1 MTGVHTGSWLALVAL
16 GAFHGLNP
24 AMGWLFAVALGL
36 QEHRRGA
43 VFRALLPLAAGHAL
57 AILAVI
63 AIAALAGLTVSPH
76 YLRWVVAAILIIVGL
91 RFLVRHPHLRW
102 AGMRVGMGELTLWS
116 FLVASVHGAGLMVLP
131 IFMGM
136 STAMRMSAAEPASA
150 GGGFLA
156 SGTLAAAMTATILH
170 AASYLLVSAVLAV
183 LVFEKLGVGI
193 LRKAWFNVD
202 VLWATAL
209 MGTGV
214 ATLVL

>member
-1 MTGVHTGSWLALVAL
+1 VHAGSWVALLVL
-16 GAFHGLNP
+16 GAFHGINP

-43 VFRALLPLAAGHAL
+43 VFRALMPLAAGHAL

-63 AIAALAGLTVSPH
+63 VIAALAGLTVSPN
-76 YLRWVVAAILIIVGL
+76 YLRWAVAAILIGVGL

-136 STAMRMSAAEPASA
+136 SGAAHVSA
-150 GGGFLA
+150 GASFLA
-156 SGTLAAAMTATILH
+156 SGTFAAAVIATVVH
-170 AASYLLVSAVLAV
+170 AASYLLVSAAV
-183 LVFEKLGVGI
+183 ALLVFEKLGIGV

-202 VLWATAL
+202 LIWATAL

-214 ATLVL
+214 ATLVM

>member
-1 MTGVHTGSWLALVAL
+1 MHAGSWVALLVL
-16 GAFHGLNP
+16 GAFHGINP

-43 VFRALLPLAAGHAL
+43 VFRALMPLAAGHAL

-63 AIAALAGLTVSPH
+63 VIAALAGLTVSPN
-76 YLRWVVAAILIIVGL
+76 YLRWAVAAILIGVGL

-136 STAMRMSAAEPASA
+136 SSAAHGSA
-150 GGGFLA
+150 GASFLA
-156 SGTLAAAMTATILH
+156 SGTFAAAVIATAVH
-170 AASYLLVSAVLAV
+170 AASYLLVSAAV
-183 LVFEKLGVGI
+183 ALLVFEKLGIGV

-202 VLWATAL
+202 LIWATAL

-214 ATLVL
+214 ATLVI

>member
-1 MTGVHTGSWLALVAL
+1 VTGVHAGSWAALLVL
-16 GAFHGLNP
+16 GAFHGVNP

-36 QEHRRGA
+36 QEHRRAA
-43 VFRALLPLAAGHAL
+43 VFRALLPLAVGHAL

-63 AIAALAGLTVSPH
+63 IIAGLTGLTVSPH
-76 YLRWVVAAILIIVGL
+76 YLRWVVAAILIGVGL

-136 STAMRMSAAEPASA
+136 STAGHASA
-150 GGGFLA
+150 GASLLM
-156 SGTLAAAMTATILH
+156 SGTVTAAITATVLH
-170 AASYLLVSAVLAV
+170 AASYLLVSAAV
-183 LVFEKLGVGI
+183 ALLVFEKLGIGV
-193 LRKAWFNVD
+193 LRKAWFNVN
-202 VLWATAL
+202 LIWATAL

-214 ATLVL
+214 ATLVM

>member
-1 MTGVHTGSWLALVAL
+1 MTGVHTASWMALVAL
-16 GAFHGLNP
+16 GAFHGINP

-36 QEHRRGA
+36 QDHRRAA
-43 VFRALLPLAAGHAL
+43 VFRALLPLAVGHAL

-63 AIAALAGLTVSPH
+63 AVAALAGLTVSPH
-76 YLRWVVAAILIIVGL
+76 YLRWAVAAILIAVGL
-91 RFLVRHPHLRW
+91 RFLVRHPHFRW

-136 STAMRMSAAEPASA
+136 SVAEHASV

-156 SGTLAAAMTATILH
+156 SGTLAAAITATAVH
-170 AASYLLVSAVLAV
+170 AASYLLVSAAIAF

-202 VLWATAL
+202 LLWATAL

-214 ATLVL
+214 ATLVM

>member
-1 MTGVHTGSWLALVAL
+1 MHAASWIALVVL

-36 QEHRRGA
+36 QEHRRSA
-43 VFRALLPLAAGHAL
+43 VFRALLPLAVGHAL
-57 AILAVI
+57 AILGVI
-63 AIAALAGLTVSPH
+63 AIAAVAGLTVSPH
-76 YLRWVVAAILIIVGL
+76 YLRWAVAAILIAVGL

-102 AGMRVGMGELTLWS
+102 AGMRVSMGELTLWS

-136 STAMRMSAAEPASA
+136 SAAEHASA
-150 GGGFLA
+150 GAGFLA
-156 SGTLAAAMTATILH
+156 SGTLAAAITATVVH
-170 AASYLLVSAVLAV
+170 AASYLLVSAALAL
-183 LVFEKLGVGI
+183 LVFEKLGVGV

-202 VLWATAL
+202 LLWATAL

-214 ATLVL
+214 ATLVM

>member
-1 MTGVHTGSWLALVAL
+1 VTGVHAGSWVALLVL
-16 GAFHGLNP
+16 GAFHGINP

-43 VFRALLPLAAGHAL
+43 VFRALMPLAAGHAL

-63 AIAALAGLTVSPH
+63 VIAALAGLTVSPN
-76 YLRWVVAAILIIVGL
+76 YLRWAVAAILIGVGL

-136 STAMRMSAAEPASA
+136 SSAAHGSA
-150 GGGFLA
+150 GASFLA
-156 SGTLAAAMTATILH
+156 SGTFAAAVIATAVH
-170 AASYLLVSAVLAV
+170 AASYLLVSAAV
-183 LVFEKLGVGI
+183 ALLVFEKLGIGV

-202 VLWATAL
+202 LIWATAL

-214 ATLVL
+214 ATLVI

>member
-1 MTGVHTGSWLALVAL
+1 MALVAL

-36 QEHRRGA
+36 QEHSRAA
-43 VFRALLPLAAGHAL
+43 VFRALVPLAVGHGL

-63 AIAALAGLTVSPH
+63 AVAALAGLTVSPH
-76 YLRWVVAAILIIVGL
+76 YLRWMVAAILIIVGL
-91 RFLVRHPHLRW
+91 RFLIRHPHVRW

-136 STAMRMSAAEPASA
+136 SAAGHGSMGASP
-150 GGGFLA
+150 LA
-156 SGTLAAAMTATILH
+156 SGTPSAAITATVLH
-170 AASYLLVSAVLAV
+170 AASYLLVTAAVAL
-183 LVFEKLGVGI
+183 LVFEKLGVGV

-202 VLWATAL
+202 LIWATAL
-209 MGTGV
+209 LGTGV
-214 ATLVL
+214 ATLVM

>member
-1 MTGVHTGSWLALVAL
+1 MVADVHTGSWLALVAL
-16 GAFHGLNP
+16 GAFHGVNP

-36 QEHRRGA
+36 QDHRRAA
-43 VFRALLPLAAGHAL
+43 VFRALLPLATGHAL

-63 AIAALAGLTVSPH
+63 AIGALAGLTVSPH
-76 YLRWVVAAILIIVGL
+76 YLRWAVAAILITVGL

-136 STAMRMSAAEPASA
+136 SAAEHASV

-156 SGTLAAAMTATILH
+156 SGTLAAALTATLLH
-170 AASYLLVSAVLAV
+170 AASYLLVTTAVAL
-183 LVFEKLGVGI
+183 LVFEKLGIGV

-202 VLWATAL
+202 LLWATAL

-214 ATLVL
+214 ATLVM

>member
-1 MTGVHTGSWLALVAL
+1 MTHVHTGSWLALLAL

-43 VFRALLPLAAGHAL
+43 VFRAFLPLAAGHSL

-63 AIAALAGLTVSPH
+63 ALAALAGLTISPT
-76 YLRWVVAAILIIVGL
+76 YLRWAVAAILIIVGL
-91 RFLVRHPHLRW
+91 RFLIRHPHLRW

-136 STAMRMSAAEPASA
+136 SGTEHASAA
-150 GGGFLA
+150 GGFIV
-156 SGTLAAAMTATILH
+156 SGTVVNAVAATLLH
-170 AASYLLVSAVLAV
+170 AAAYLLVSAAV
-183 LVFEKLGVGI
+183 ALLVFEKFGVGV
-193 LRKAWFNVD
+193 LRKAWLNVD
-202 VLWATAL
+202 LIWATAL

-214 ATLVL
+214 ATLVM

>member
-1 MTGVHTGSWLALVAL
+1 MAGVHAGSWVALLAL

-43 VFRALLPLAAGHAL
+43 VFRALMPLAAGHAL

-63 AIAALAGLTVSPH
+63 VIAALAGLTLSPN
-76 YLRWVVAAILIIVGL
+76 YLRWAVAAILIGVGL

-136 STAMRMSAAEPASA
+136 SGAAHVSA
-150 GGGFLA
+150 GASFLA
-156 SGTLAAAMTATILH
+156 SGTFAAAVIATVVH
-170 AASYLLVSAVLAV
+170 AASYLLVSAAV
-183 LVFEKLGVGI
+183 ALLVFEKLGIGV

-202 VLWATAL
+202 LIWATAL

-214 ATLVL
+214 ATLVM

>member
-1 MTGVHTGSWLALVAL
+1 VTGVHAGSWVALLVL
-16 GAFHGLNP
+16 GAFHGINP

-43 VFRALLPLAAGHAL
+43 VFRALMPLAAGHAL

-63 AIAALAGLTVSPH
+63 VIAALAGLTVSPN
-76 YLRWVVAAILIIVGL
+76 YLRWAVAAILIGVGL

-136 STAMRMSAAEPASA
+136 SSAAHGSA
-150 GGGFLA
+150 GASFLA
-156 SGTLAAAMTATILH
+156 SGTFAAAVIATAVH
-170 AASYLLVSAVLAV
+170 AASYLLVSAAV
-183 LVFEKLGVGI
+183 ALLVFEKLGIGV

-202 VLWATAL
+202 LIWATAL

-214 ATLVL
+214 ATLVM

>member
-1 MTGVHTGSWLALVAL
+1 MTGAHAGSWLALVVL
-16 GAFHGLNP
+16 GAFHGINP
-24 AMGWLFAVALGL
+24 AMGWLFATALGL
-36 QEHRRGA
+36 QEHRRNA

-63 AIAALAGLTVSPH
+63 AIAALAGFTIPPH
-76 YLRWVVAAILIIVGL
+76 YLRWAVAAILITVGL
-91 RFLVRHPHLRW
+91 RFLIRHPHLRW

-131 IFMGM
+131 IFMRM
-136 STAMRMSAAEPASA
+136 STMEHTSTGTSS
-150 GGGFLA
+150 LA
-156 SGTLAAAMTATILH
+156 SGTLTAAIVATVLH
-170 AASYLLVSAVLAV
+170 AASYLLVSAAV
-183 LVFEKLGVGI
+183 ALLVFEKLGIGV

-202 VLWATAL
+202 LIWATAL

>member
-1 MTGVHTGSWLALVAL
+1 VTGEHTGSWAALVAL
-16 GAFHGLNP
+16 GAFHGINP

-57 AILAVI
+57 AILGVI

-76 YLRWVVAAILIIVGL
+76 YLRWAVAVILIGVGL
-91 RFLVRHPHLRW
+91 RFLIRHPHLRW

-136 STAMRMSAAEPASA
+136 STAMHASA
-150 GGGFLA
+150 GAGFLS
-156 SGTLAAAMTATILH
+156 SGTLTAAIVATVLH
-170 AASYLLVSAVLAV
+170 AASYLLVTAGVAL
-183 LVFEKLGVGI
+183 LVFEKLGIGV

-202 VLWATAL
+202 LIWATAL

-214 ATLVL
+214 ATLIL

>member
-1 MTGVHTGSWLALVAL
+1 MTGVHAGSWAALLVL
-16 GAFHGLNP
+16 GAFHGVNP

-36 QEHRRGA
+36 QEHRRAA

-63 AIAALAGLTVSPH
+63 VIAGLAGLTVSPH
-76 YLRWVVAAILIIVGL
+76 YLRWVVAAILIGVGL

-136 STAMRMSAAEPASA
+136 STAGHASA
-150 GGGFLA
+150 GASLLV
-156 SGTLAAAMTATILH
+156 SGTVTAAITATVLH
-170 AASYLLVSAVLAV
+170 AASYLLVTTAVAL
-183 LVFEKLGVGI
+183 LVFEKLGIGV
-193 LRKAWFNVD
+193 LRKAWFNMN
-202 VLWATAL
+202 LIWATAL

-214 ATLVL
+214 ATLVM

>member
-1 MTGVHTGSWLALVAL
+1 VTGVHAGSWVALLAL
-16 GAFHGLNP
+16 GAFHGINP

-43 VFRALLPLAAGHAL
+43 VFRALMPLAAGHAL

-63 AIAALAGLTVSPH
+63 VIAALAGLTVSPN
-76 YLRWVVAAILIIVGL
+76 YLRWAVAAILIGVGL
-91 RFLVRHPHLRW
+91 RFLIRHPHLRW
-102 AGMRVGMGELTLWS
+102 AGMRVGLGELTLWS

-136 STAMRMSAAEPASA
+136 SSAAHVSA
-150 GGGFLA
+150 GASFLA
-156 SGTLAAAMTATILH
+156 SGTFAAAVIATVVH
-170 AASYLLVSAVLAV
+170 AASYLLVSAAV
-183 LVFEKLGVGI
+183 ALLVFEKLGIGV

-202 VLWATAL
+202 LIWATAL

-214 ATLVL
+214 ATLVM

>member
-1 MTGVHTGSWLALVAL
+1 MTGVHAGSWVALLVL
-16 GAFHGLNP
+16 GAFHGINP

-43 VFRALLPLAAGHAL
+43 VFRALMPLAAGHAL

-63 AIAALAGLTVSPH
+63 VIAALAGLTVSPN
-76 YLRWVVAAILIIVGL
+76 YLRWAVAAILIGVGL

-136 STAMRMSAAEPASA
+136 SGAAHVSA
-150 GGGFLA
+150 GASFLA
-156 SGTLAAAMTATILH
+156 SGTFAAAVIATVVH
-170 AASYLLVSAVLAV
+170 AASYLLVSAAV
-183 LVFEKLGVGI
+183 ALLVFEKLGIGV

-202 VLWATAL
+202 LIWATAL

-214 ATLVL
+214 ATLVI

>member
-1 MTGVHTGSWLALVAL
+1 MALVAL

-63 AIAALAGLTVSPH
+63 GVVTLAGLTISPH
-76 YLRWVVAAILIIVGL
+76 YLRWVVAAILIAVGL

-136 STAMRMSAAEPASA
+136 STMGMSTARHAFA
-150 GGGFLA
+150 GAGFLA
-156 SGTLAAAMTATILH
+156 SGTLAAAVTATVLH
-170 AASYLLVSAVLAV
+170 AASYLLVTTAVAL
-183 LVFEKLGVGI
+183 LIFEKLGVGV

-202 VLWATAL
+202 LLWATAL

-214 ATLVL
+214 ATLVM